1 MVIPIRRR
9 CIFQADSPEGEEVY
23 VMKHNVYFDGK
34 VQSLSLETAIGQATI
49 GVITPGSY
57 AFSTATEERMVVTSG
72 ILVVKLPGGEW
83 KEMPAGKE
91 FIVAANQTF
100 EVEAKQDVSYICYYK

>member
-1 MVIPIRRR
+1 M
-9 CIFQADSPEGEEVY
+9 E
-23 VMKHNVYFDGK
+23 HNMYFDGK
-34 VQSLSLETAIGQATI
+34 VQSLSLQTATGKATI
-49 GVITPGSY
+49 GVITPGRY

-72 ILVVKLPGGEW
+72 ILTVKLPGGEW

-100 EVEAKQDVSYICYYK
+100 EVEAKQDVSYICHYK